1 MYLSELIDAVRAERK
16 LKQSGI
22 DSTAWPFLFK
32 SFFIDTDNHAD
43 DLLFFVTNG
52 IDSKNPSAT
61 AGNSNGAGQEN
72 EADILQ
78 VFRRGSSTRPVP
90 PISGNKY
97 NWEECTCL
105 NFLLQQVTYELTSAI
120 CKRDPVTRK
129 LKVVMKKVIQVYP
142 SPSKRSM
149 EVKMSDEQISYPMLY
164 FSIDNFDDLFEGMVV
179 RAGHD
184 ACVELVASVD
194 SIATTIFSGSVT
206 HAQLMASFL
215 SRKSGS
221 KHRSKRGTERTM
233 EFLNMRGP
241 NGVGHAEMAVSR
253 VIAEKNLKGTMSG
266 FLQKL
271 GQCANRLACAQWP
284 KRMHACIVVLP

>member
-1 MYLSELIDAVRAERK
+1 MSHTCDVVACCSHLFNAIHNLSRASA
-16 LKQSGI
+16 LVPCCS
-22 DSTAWPFLFK
+22 
-32 SFFIDTDNHAD
+32 N
-43 DLLFFVTNG
+43 
-52 IDSKNPSAT
+52 SAT
-61 AGNSNGAGQEN
+61 CVG
-72 EADILQ
+72 
-78 VFRRGSSTRPVP
+78 
-90 PISGNKY
+90 
-97 NWEECTCL
+97 
-105 NFLLQQVTYELTSAI
+105 
-120 CKRDPVTRK
+120 
-129 LKVVMKKVIQVYP
+129 
-142 SPSKRSM
+142 M